1 MLPDGSG
8 MVMVTYATCGGTKSS
23 DGRLGGGGLMRQVKL
38 YAGSFTANEGFVWPE
53 KKSACKFASFM
64 FIFIPAI

>member
-1 MLPDGSG
+1 MQPEG
-8 MVMVTYATCGGTKSS
+8 VTICHVACCSSGTKSS
-23 DGRLGGGGLMRQVKL
+23 DVWCTGVLVVRQVKL
-38 YAGSFTANEGFVWPE
+38 YAGSFTTNEGFVWPE